1 MLTFNTMRFGTDE
14 LIFNKQAL
22 LIAKTPFDAGG
33 QTFVEGFVIEGAEP
47 TGSMRRIIFKV
58 DDSLYKFVNG
68 VPTAFDGDAD
78 IDNVLT
84 NGNTVAEIGAVD
96 DIPDWV
102 GKKIFPIVALHSP
115 ADATVMPSIKMSLK
129 VRSATDVYEKTTE
142 TAEID
147 LTAND
152 TAIPRIVDI
161 EATTQTTGRG
171 VANITAR
178 VKKDGNW
185 SDWTAIQAVKDMD
198 ATAIQ
203 FKIRYTVGVI
213 GGADSA
219 RVEKIQVRH
228 TFGTAIVSGDNAEIY
243 SVQQNY
249 EHTLQTCA
257 VTVRHKRLIDS
268 VIGAYVSFSRPMKK
282 RVFLPIGISSGA
294 AQVLT
299 LGENN
304 SRDAGIDQSSLQ
316 LFADGNPIVNF
327 SYNTEVSEVTINV
340 AAGKAI
346 TATYN
351 YDRDVEVWRE
361 MSVDVN
367 QQPFDDGTYLT
378 RFTYTLPDEELNGQ
392 TVTNIRL
399 QLFRTSGR
407 ATDEYLGIANGLTQQ
422 FVLAH
427 AAKGETL
434 MVNAQFSYDEDS
446 QIVTL
451 IAPHG
456 TELRASY
463 DWIGESHTVYS
474 WAAAW
479 SPAV

>member
-1 MLTFNTMRFGTDE
+1 MLQFNTMRFGTDT
-14 LIFNKQAL
+14 FSTGKQSL
-22 LIAKTPFDAGG
+22 LTAKKPLDTSG
-33 QTFVEGFVIEGAEP
+33 QTSVEGFVIEGAQP
-47 TGSMRRIIFKV
+47 SGTNRRFVFKV
-58 DDSLYKFVNG
+58 DDKLYKFSGSNVVEYTGANT
-68 VPTAFDGDAD
+68 VDG
-78 IDNVLT
+78 ILSG
-84 NGNTVAEIGAVD
+84 GNTATEVNAVTN
-96 DIPDWV
+96 IPAWV
-102 GKKIFPIVALHSP
+102 GKKIYPIIAL
-115 ADATVMPSIKMSLK
+115 DAPGNAAALPTAKISLK

-171 VANITAR
+171 VVNITAR
-178 VKKDGNW
+178 VKNDGNW

-213 GGADSA
+213 GSTDSA

-228 TFGTAIVSGDNAEIY
+228 TLGTATVSGDNAEIY
-243 SVQQNY
+243 SVQENY

-299 LGENN
+299 LGEDGN
-304 SRDAGIDQSSLQ
+304 RDSGIDQSSLQ

-351 YDRDVEVWRE
+351 YDRDVELWRE
-361 MSVDVN
+361 MAVDVN
-367 QQPFDDGTYLT
+367 QQPYDDGTYLT
-378 RFTYTLPDEELNGQ
+378 RFTYTLPDAELDGQ

-399 QLFRTSGR
+399 QLFRTSGHVD
-407 ATDEYLGIANGLTQQ
+407 DEYLGIANGLTQQ
-422 FVLAH
+422 FVLQH

-479 SPAV
+479 SPAT